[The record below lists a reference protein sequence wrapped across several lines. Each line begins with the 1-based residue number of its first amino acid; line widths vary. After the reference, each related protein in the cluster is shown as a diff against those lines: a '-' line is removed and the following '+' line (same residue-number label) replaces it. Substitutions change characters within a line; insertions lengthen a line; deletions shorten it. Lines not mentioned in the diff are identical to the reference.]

1 MAVGPINIYEYEPLA
16 KERLSKS
23 KYDFIAG
30 GATDEIT
37 LQRTRRILDAIVLRP
52 KVMEDVSVIDTS
64 TTVLGHKISFPVMPA
79 PSGAHGRA
87 HPDAELATVGA
98 TGDAGTVMLLSSG
111 STFTMEEVAQA
122 ATGPIWFQQYF
133 YTDRGMTV
141 EVAHRAEEAG
151 FSAIC
156 LTLDIKTTSKRERNI
171 RNEYVPPQ
179 TGNYQWASNLVRDPA
194 ASWDYLEWLAS
205 KTSLPI
211 VMKGIM
217 TGEEAARCGQ
227 YGAKAIVVSN
237 HGARQLDT
245 TFATVEVLPEVVDA
259 VDGQVEVYM
268 DGGIRRGSDIV
279 KAVALGARAV
289 LIGRPLFWG
298 LAVDGQAGVGNVLQ
312 ILKDELE
319 MTMTLC
325 GRPTLASLDR
335 TLLGFRSPLLDMLQ
349 PAGGFNL

>member
-16 KERLSKS
+16 RERLSKS
-23 KYDFIAG
+23 EYDFIAG

-37 LQRTRRILDAIVLRP
+37 LQRTRQMLDAIVLRP
-52 KVMEDVSVIDTS
+52 KMMEDVSVIDTS
-64 TTVLGHKISFPVMPA
+64 TTVLGHEITFPVMPA
-79 PSGAHGRA
+79 PSGAHARA
-87 HPDAELATVGA
+87 HPDAELATVQA
-98 TGDAGTVMLLSSG
+98 AGDAGTVMLLSSG
-111 STFTMEEVAQA
+111 STYTMEEVAQA
-122 ATGPIWFQQYF
+122 AKGPIWFQQYF

-141 EVAHRAEEAG
+141 EIAHRAEEAG

-156 LTLDIKTTSKRERNI
+156 LTLDIKTNSKRERNI

-179 TGNYQWASNLVRDPA
+179 RGNYRWANSLVRDPA

-205 KTSLPI
+205 KADLPI

-217 TGEEAARCGQ
+217 TAEEAARCGQ
-227 YGAKAIVVSN
+227 YGARAIVVSN

-245 TFATVEVLPEVVDA
+245 TFATIEVLPEVVDA

-268 DGGIRRGSDIV
+268 DGGVRRGSDIV

-298 LAVDGQAGVGNVLQ
+298 LAVDGQSGVRHVLQ

-325 GRPTLASLDR
+325 GRPNLASLDR
-335 TLLGFRSPLLDMLQ
+335 TLLGFRSPLQDVLPQ
-349 PAGGFNL
+349 VGGTGL

>member
-37 LQRTRRILDAIVLRP
+37 LQRTRRILDSIVFRP
-52 KVMEDVSVIDTS
+52 KVMEDVSAIHTS
-64 TTVLGHKISFPVMPA
+64 TTVLGHEISFPVMPA
-79 PSGAHGRA
+79 PSGAHARA
-87 HPDAELATVGA
+87 HPDAELATVRA
-98 TGDAGTVMLLSSG
+98 AGDAGTVMLLSSG
-111 STFTMEEVAQA
+111 STYTMEEVAQA

-141 EVAHRAEEAG
+141 EVAHRAEDSG

-156 LTLDIKTTSKRERNI
+156 LTLDIKTNSKRERNI

-179 TGNYQWASNLVRDPA
+179 TGNYRWASTLVRDPA

-227 YGAKAIVVSN
+227 YGAKAVVVSN

-245 TFATVEVLPEVVDA
+245 TFATIEVLPEVVDA

-298 LAVDGQAGVGNVLQ
+298 LAVDGEAGVRNVLQ

-325 GRPTLASLDR
+325 GRPSLESLDR
-335 TLLGFRSPLLDMLQ
+335 SLLGFRSPLLDAL
-349 PAGGFNL
+349 PEAGGLNL

>member
-1 MAVGPINIYEYEPLA
+1 MAVGPINIYDYEPLA

-23 KYDFIAG
+23 EYDFIAG

-37 LQRTRRILDAIVLRP
+37 LERTRRMLDAIVLRP
-52 KVMEDVSVIDTS
+52 KMMEDVSVIDTS
-64 TTVLGHKISFPVMPA
+64 TTVLGQEITFPVMTA
-79 PSGAHGRA
+79 PSGAHARA
-87 HPDAELATVGA
+87 HPDAELATVRA
-98 TGDAGTVMLLSSG
+98 AGDAGTVLLLSSG
-111 STFTMEEVAQA
+111 STYTMEEVAQA

-156 LTLDIKTTSKRERNI
+156 LTLDIKTNSKRERNI

-179 TGNYQWASNLVRDPA
+179 RGNYRWANSLVRDPA

-205 KTSLPI
+205 KTDLPI

-217 TGEEAARCGQ
+217 TAEEAARCSQ
-227 YGAKAIVVSN
+227 YGARAIVVSN

-245 TFATVEVLPEVVDA
+245 TFATIEVLPEVVDA

-268 DGGIRRGSDIV
+268 DGGFAVVRTSSRPWLWAPAPCLSVARCSGGWPSTAKRGS
-279 KAVALGARAV
+279 G
-289 LIGRPLFWG
+289 
-298 LAVDGQAGVGNVLQ
+298 
-312 ILKDELE
+312 
-319 MTMTLC
+319 TC
-325 GRPTLASLDR
+325 C
-335 TLLGFRSPLLDMLQ
+335 RS
-349 PAGGFNL
+349 